1 MTGRL
6 TEPDEPIAA
15 LLADVDG
22 TLLTGDKV
30 ITPRT
35 IDAVT
40 RLRERGVV
48 FCITSSRPPLGLQM
62 FLEPRLVVAMAAFN
76 GGALVRPDLSVID
89 ERPLP
94 VEFPLHLV
102 DIFRA
107 HRVEAWV
114 YTATDWYVTDPLGTR
129 VDREMAL
136 VGFPPVVVPHF
147 DDLCHAVV
155 KIVGVNSDHY
165 TVARCEASVR
175 AEFGPR
181 VTVSRSHPHSL
192 EVMHPHA
199 NKGAV
204 VQRLAH
210 YLHLSPR
217 RIATIGHQLNDSQ
230 MFKES
235 GLSIAMGNAVA
246 EVQRRATFVTASFGE
261 EGFANAVDQFILP
274 RTQLSNA

>member
-6 TEPDEPIAA
+6 TEPEPIAA

-22 TLLTGDKV
+22 TLLTGNTV
-30 ITPRT
+30 LAPRT
-35 IDAVT
+35 IEAVT
-40 RLRERGVV
+40 RLRDRGVV
-48 FCITSSRPPLGLQM
+48 FCVASSRPPLGLQM
-62 FLEPRLVVAMAAFN
+62 FLEPHLIVAMAAFN
-76 GGALVRPDLSVID
+76 GGVLVRPDLSVID
-89 ERPLP
+89 ETPLP

-114 YTATDWYVTDPLGTR
+114 YTASDWYVTDPLGTR
-129 VDREMAL
+129 VEREMAL
-136 VGFPPVVVPHF
+136 VGVPPVVVPHY
-147 DDLCHAVV
+147 DDLCHAVI
-155 KIVGVNSDHY
+155 KLVGVNSDHY
-165 TVARCEASVR
+165 AVARCEASVR

-181 VTVSRSHPHSL
+181 VTVSRPQPYSL

-204 VQRLAH
+204 VERLAR
-210 YLHLSPR
+210 YLHVSTR
-217 RIATIGHQLNDSQ
+217 RIATIGYQLNDSQ

-246 EVQRRATFVTASFGE
+246 DVKRRATFVASSSGE

-274 RTQLSNA
+274 RTHMSNV